1 MRENRYFLFAMK
13 CISTVMS
20 GIVCVVSFL
29 LARENVSSK
38 EIEIDEFLFVLLYDV
53 YVSISERVKSN

>member
-38 EIEIDEFLFVLLYDV
+38 EIEIDEFLFCYMMCM
-53 YVSISERVKSN
+53 

>member
-1 MRENRYFLFAMK
+1 MRENRYFFAMK

-38 EIEIDEFLFVLLYDV
+38 EIEIDEFLFCYMMCM
-53 YVSISERVKSN
+53 